1 MCVCWKA
8 AEMVRWFWSEC
19 VFNICPLR
27 AYRTDRTQMRWSISE
42 KWHWDQNQEVHTALR
57 NRITQTVYS
66 LLECVTCL
74 WTIYWCYMSPVL
86 KSYFNRP
93 EVINCPSQSNIL
105 QVLAFKA
112 LLSPLPI
119 LSRQSFSAFINVQL
133 PIINWCVQVLNLL
146 ALAPLAVSFK
156 LCGC

>member
-1 MCVCWKA
+1 MNVCLL
-8 AEMVRWFWSEC
+8 ESSGDGEVVWSEC
-19 VFNICPLR
+19 VFNICPLS

-112 LLSPLPI
+112 LLSPPPT
-119 LSRQSFSAFINVQL
+119 LSRQSFSAFINVQ
-133 PIINWCVQVLNLL
+133 PSTINYQLVC
-146 ALAPLAVSFK
+146 AAVESISVSSVSCE
-156 LCGC
+156 L